1 MLLMY
6 FLAEKSMHVCTC
18 LKVSRLFNNRQDMH
32 VHGNNY
38 YGNKFYGITLYARTL
53 LDGSNLYRSTH
64 LADNLSI
71 RHRFRVDNVHIESYA
86 FLY

>member
-1 MLLMY
+1 
-6 FLAEKSMHVCTC
+6 MHVCTC
-18 LKVSRLFNNRQDMH
+18 LKVSRLFNNHQDMH
-32 VHGNNY
+32 VHGNNYYGNNY

-53 LDGSNLYRSTH
+53 LDGSNLYRTH